1 MARRIEQIEYSTAVF
16 EGHYRSND
24 GYPAL
29 ALDRHPV
36 RAGRPPVALGFDLP
50 GKLDGPAKQQ
60 ELLGQ
65 GGLAGIRMRD
75 DREGAA
81 PFNFGRDG
89 RLGFGAQ

>member
-1 MARRIEQIEYSTAVF
+1 LARAPRSIEQIETRAYS
-16 EGHYRSND
+16 
-24 GYPAL
+24 
-29 ALDRHPV
+29 
-36 RAGRPPVALGFDLP
+36 ALGFDLP

-81 PFNFGRDG
+81 PFNLGCDG
-89 RLGFGAQ
+89 